1 MAFSVI
7 RGSEPPLNFGDD
19 HRLEIVQGDVLKIY
33 KADATNLYLNA
44 STWLSIEE
52 MAPAGSR
59 GQAAE

>member
-7 RGSEPPLNFGDD
+7 RGSEPPLNFEDD
-19 HRLEIVQGDVLKIY
+19 HRMEIVEGGVLKIY
-33 KADATNLYLNA
+33 KADGTSLYLNA

-52 MAPAGSR
+52 MPPAGSG